1 MVDVSQN
8 FYCDYTSKLEK
19 NNLHEIY
26 HDTQYGFP
34 VKDDNELFGRL
45 ILEINQ
51 AGLSLGTILKKQNN
65 FRIAFDNFSIKK
77 IASYDKNDV
86 SRLLNNTEIIRNKI
100 KIHSVIYNAQKV
112 LLIQKQD
119 GSFENWLDNNDGKSL
134 REWIQLFKKTFK
146 FTGPEITKEFLMSTG
161 KIKGAHIK
169 KCPILKK
176 YLIVVQ

>member
-1 MVDVSQN
+1 MIDESRN

-19 NNLHEIY
+19 NNPHRIY
-26 HDTQYGFP
+26 HDTQYGFS

-51 AGLSLGTILKKQNN
+51 AGLSWETILKKQNN
-65 FRIAFDNFSIKK
+65 FKIAYDNFNIEK
-77 IASYDKNDV
+77 IASYDKNDIF
-86 SRLLNNTEIIRNKI
+86 RLLNNAKIIRNKI
-100 KIHSVIYNAQKV
+100 KINSVIYNAQKV
-112 LLIQKQD
+112 LLIKKQY
-119 GSFENWLDNNDGKSL
+119 GSFKNWLDINDGKSL

-176 YLIVVQ
+176 IT